1 MIPFEQNEEVE
12 ADMFKMFKRYSV
24 VGVLVFLCFFSAFLA
39 LCNGLLSTS
48 KASSLI
54 RERNQY
60 AYSSELRVFISS
72 SESISSEILFQ
83 LVDSVEQSNI
93 YIEDMRIYFD
103 EVEGLFKPKVILKQN
118 ESLSLPTEK
127 NIDALPENS
136 IVISSNI
143 IGELNALSV
152 HGERFNIYNK
162 IDSDRYP
169 YATGI
174 IINAK
179 DYFRACPDALDGVM
193 DISLTIAASK
203 ANVYTAYEQIKEKA
217 KEISSNLN
225 IFSSEVKTTQDV
237 FTVSLT
243 SENLISIGLFL
254 FALINTLIISYYW
267 VVVRRHEIA
276 IRKAFGASNIRI
288 IKLMMS
294 ELAQIISL
302 SAIVAILVQC
312 IIWKLKGD
320 NIVLSDSIFLMV
332 GLLLSIAIAS
342 FVVMIVPVRII
353 LNIQPSEG
361 VKL

>member
-1 MIPFEQNEEVE
+1 
-12 ADMFKMFKRYSV
+12 MFAIMKRYSI
-24 VGVLVFLCFFSAFLA
+24 VGLLVFLCFFSAFLA

-54 RERNQY
+54 KERNQY
-60 AYSSELRVFISS
+60 AYSSELRIFISS
-72 SESISSEILFQ
+72 SDGISSDTLFQ
-83 LVDSVEQSNI
+83 LVDSVEQGNI
-93 YIEDMRIYFD
+93 YIENMRVYFD

-127 NIDALPENS
+127 NIDTLPENS

-143 IGELNALSV
+143 AEKLNDLNI
-152 HGERFNIYNK
+152 HGEKFSIYDK
-162 IDSDRYP
+162 IDVDRYP

-174 IINAK
+174 IDINAK
-179 DYFRACPDALDGVM
+179 DYFRVCPDVLDGLTN
-193 DISLTIAASK
+193 ISLTIATSK
-203 ANVYTAYEQIKEKA
+203 ANVYTAYEQIKENA
-217 KEISSNLN
+217 KKIASELN

-237 FTVSLT
+237 FTGSLT

-302 SAIVAILVQC
+302 SAIIAILVQC
-312 IIWKLKGD
+312 FIWKLQGD
-320 NIVLSDSIFLMV
+320 SIGLSDSIFLMI
-332 GLLLSIAIAS
+332 GLLLSIAVAS

>member
-1 MIPFEQNEEVE
+1 
-12 ADMFKMFKRYSV
+12 MFKMLKRYSA
-24 VGVLVFLCFFSAFLA
+24 VGILVFLCFFSAFLA

-48 KASSLI
+48 KTSSLI

-60 AYSSELRVFISS
+60 AYNNELRVFIHSP
-72 SESISSEILFQ
+72 ESISSDTLFQ

-118 ESLSLPTEK
+118 ESLSLPIDK
-127 NIDALPENS
+127 NADALPKNS
-136 IVISSNI
+136 IIISSNI
-143 IGELNALSV
+143 TGELNALNV
-152 HGERFNIYNK
+152 HGETLRIYDK
-162 IDSDRYP
+162 IDVEKYP

-174 IINAK
+174 IDINAK
-179 DYFRACPDALDGVM
+179 EYFHVFPDALDGITDV
-193 DISLTIAASK
+193 SLIIAANNV
-203 ANVYTAYEQIKEKA
+203 NVYSIYEQIQKNSEDL
-217 KEISSNLN
+217 SSNLN
-225 IFSSEVKTTQDV
+225 IFCSEVKTTQDI
-237 FTVSLT
+237 FTGALT
-243 SENLISIGLFL
+243 SENLLSIGLFL

-276 IRKAFGASNIRI
+276 IRKAFGASNIKI
-288 IKLMMS
+288 IKLMMA

-302 SAIVAILVQC
+302 SAVAAVLIQC
-312 IIWKLKGD
+312 IIWGLQD
-320 NIVLSDSIFLMV
+320 NSIGLYDSMFLMI
-332 GLLLSIAIAS
+332 GLLHSISIAS